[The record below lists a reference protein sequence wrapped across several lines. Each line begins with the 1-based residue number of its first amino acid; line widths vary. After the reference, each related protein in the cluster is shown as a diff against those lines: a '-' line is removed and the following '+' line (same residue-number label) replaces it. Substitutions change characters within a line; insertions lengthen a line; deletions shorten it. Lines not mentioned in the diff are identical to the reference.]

1 MLTAKVR
8 IQVTAFVLIALLGV
22 TYVGA
27 RYAGLGA
34 LFGDGGYTVTAR
46 LADSGGI
53 FTHAEVTYRGV
64 AIGRVGDLRLVPSG
78 VEVELLIDPS
88 APAVPAEVNAVV
100 TNRSAVGEQYVDLR
114 PRRDGQPYLVEGSVI
129 RQEDTAL
136 PLPVQ
141 TLLLNLDKLV
151 ESVPAD
157 SLRTVVDELYDATLD
172 TGPNLQVLLDSA
184 SSFTKEA
191 VEHLPQTIQLITDAD
206 LVLTRQIESS
216 SAIKEFGK
224 NTKLIAEQLT
234 SSDGDLRTL
243 LASAPSVA
251 TEVGGLIKEIGPAT
265 GVLLANL
272 LTTSNVLVTRQGAL
286 EQLLVVTPQAVAA
299 AGQVLRPDGAHFGLA
314 TTFFEPLPCTTG
326 YGTPYRNGL
335 DTSAAPFN
343 SQARCALAPSTGVG
357 VRGSQNA
364 PGSHAVPPAA
374 KPGS

>member
-8 IQVTAFVLIALLGV
+8 IQVVAFVLIALLGV

-34 LFGDGGYTVTAR
+34 LFGDAGYVVTAR

-64 AIGRVGDLRLVPSG
+64 AIGRVGELRLVPTG
-78 VEVELLIDPS
+78 VEVELLIDS
-88 APAVPAEVNAVV
+88 TAPAIPAEVNAVV

-114 PRRDGQPYLVEGSVI
+114 PRRDGTPYLVEGSVI

-151 ESVPAD
+151 ESVPED

-191 VEHLPQTIQLITDAD
+191 VEHLPQTTQLINDAD

-224 NTKLIAEQLT
+224 NTKLIAEQLR

-251 TEVGGLIKEIGPAT
+251 TEVSGLIKEIGPAT

-299 AGQVLRPDGAHFGLA
+299 AGQVLRPDGARFGLA
-314 TTFFEPLPCTTG
+314 TTFFEPLPCVTG
-326 YGTPYRNGL
+326 YGTAYRNGL
-335 DTSAAPFN
+335 DTSAAQFN
-343 SQARCALAPSTGVG
+343 TQARCALAPSTGVG